1 MKLYAELPLARLRQ
15 IALDVVAAV
24 GLFLSVRVGLWLQ
37 RIVERLVAPGRGM
50 ENAGQRAAESF
61 ERAAEVVGQAPFAG
75 PALSSPFAA
84 AADAGRTLAEAGQA
98 QQETVITLALWFGLL
113 AAAPGVLAVAL
124 WYLPRRIAW
133 VREASAAARLRDASA
148 DLRLFAY
155 RAAATR
161 SLTLLNRAVP
171 DPGAALA
178 AQDFDALASL
188 EFQALGLRRWP

>member
-15 IALDVVAAV
+15 IALDLVVAV
-24 GLFLSVRVGLWLQ
+24 GLFVSVRVGLWLQ
-37 RIVERLVAPGRGM
+37 RLVETLAAPGLGI
-50 ENAGQRAAESF
+50 EKAGQRTAESL
-61 ERAAEVVGQAPFAG
+61 EQAAEVVGRAPFAG
-75 PALSSPFAA
+75 AALSSPFAA

-98 QQETVITLALWFGLL
+98 QQDAAITLSLCFGLL
-113 AAAPGVLAVAL
+113 AAAPGVLAVTV

-133 VREASAAARLRDASA
+133 VREASAARLWDASA

-161 SLTLLNRAVP
+161 SLTRLRRAVP

-188 EFQALGLRRWP
+188 EFQALGLRRP